1 MTIWTICF
9 RSPQNS
15 NETRSKMAS
24 NTKVDSQLLEPCIF
38 TSSCLRKLSS
48 CPVCIFTSSCLGKW
62 TFEPSTKL
70 PIHPLIMRGN
80 WNYRV
85 PIPIDP
91 WMDSNEANT
100 RPKLLLVWIST
111 NNAIATCVQV
121 TVSGW
126 MHKIDTSWVM
136 QQWAVDGRIQTEQGG
151 LSVDG
156 SKKITVDKPCFW
168 FGLFPCWQTLFFV
181 IQLRCPKENHFI
193 DFSRFI
199 CNFLT
204 VCFSRR
210 MDRAKIPFISRN
222 LWQEIAKPQIVWVRG
237 SCPTISRFETKNW
250 YSHFGVFVWSCCPKC
265 QPSHPCSTACSPH
278 LPLYARILDCIL
290 GCWRDCQ
297 KISPNNK
304 LKVKGFDLCTKPNV
318 CISIYYAFMALW
330 FLHLS
335 SGSTLWRCWQLSF
348 CGEEVHPIGDAQP

>member
-1 MTIWTICF
+1 M
-9 RSPQNS
+9 
-15 NETRSKMAS
+15 
-24 NTKVDSQLLEPCIF
+24 
-38 TSSCLRKLSS
+38 
-48 CPVCIFTSSCLGKW
+48 
-62 TFEPSTKL
+62 
-70 PIHPLIMRGN
+70 
-80 WNYRV
+80 
-85 PIPIDP
+85 
-91 WMDSNEANT
+91 
-100 RPKLLLVWIST
+100 
-111 NNAIATCVQV
+111 
-121 TVSGW
+121 SGW
-126 MHKIDTSWVM
+126 WTDPN
-136 QQWAVDGRIQTEQGG
+136 WAGRT
-151 LSVDG
+151 LSG
-156 SKKITVDKPCFW
+156 RKQKNH
-168 FGLFPCWQTLFFV
+168 CWQTMFLIWFVSMLTNTFFV

-290 GCWRDCQ
+290 GCWPECQ
-297 KISPNNK
+297 KISPNKK

-318 CISIYYAFMALW
+318 CISIYFAFMALW